1 MFNIEFAA
9 GRRALGVQGATDGD
23 ADLAGHGIAMLPT
36 YLCGPALQRREL
48 VTLLDDY
55 DPVSSFGRYLYA
67 CYTPSRV
74 RLPKVRV
81 LLDELEACFM
91 PVPPWEKAV

>member
-1 MFNIEFAA
+1 MWVSTPSAP
-9 GRRALGVQGATDGD
+9 RATPFTDK
-23 ADLAGHGIAMLPT
+23 PT
-36 YLCGPALQRREL
+36 LRGEL